1 MAAKWSGVTLVSNY
15 QKSYFLEINSK
26 RLTNFKFTIYSCKL
40 KWSSF
45 SFNMLIKGFKI
56 HLIKAANIKFL
67 LPYNGS
73 IFLII
78 LWILNTYCVYS
89 QQSSMYHILLVLIIP
104 TQCCYASL
112 FVSIDN
118 TNIWACWNQLI
129 TCKSLILNI

>member
-1 MAAKWSGVTLVSNY
+1 MFVITKKVFGTFFFG
-15 QKSYFLEINSK
+15 KNSK
-26 RLTNFKFTIYSCKL
+26 RVTNFKVTIYSSKV

-56 HLIKAANIKFL
+56 HFIKVANIKFL

-73 IFLII
+73 IFLIM

-118 TNIWACWNQLI
+118 TNVWACWNQLI
-129 TCKSLILNI
+129 ACKSLSLNI